1 MTAKDITTALINY
14 YDPRKVFIIPN
25 VSWGWNIHECDL
37 FVVNNNRFGYEI
49 EIKISIAD
57 LKHDAVKNHQH
68 MDKHN
73 RIKYL
78 WFAVTDEMIDKGCQQ
93 YIPEGA
99 GIFSV
104 GYKKVR
110 YNGADGKYFD
120 VKVIRNPTAVP
131 NHRKITDE
139 EMLSLGRLSMIRMCS
154 LIKKDQLNIPSN
166 D

>member
-78 WFAVTDEMIDKGCQQ
+78 WFAVTDEMIDKGCQ
-93 YIPEGA
+93 
-99 GIFSV
+99 
-104 GYKKVR
+104 
-110 YNGADGKYFD
+110 
-120 VKVIRNPTAVP
+120 
-131 NHRKITDE
+131 
-139 EMLSLGRLSMIRMCS
+139 
-154 LIKKDQLNIPSN
+154 
-166 D
+166 